1 MEKKTR
7 KKTPM
12 THEELKAA
20 KRDWYHK
27 NAEEEREKQRKRYR
41 ERQDKAKALR
51 IQKIVQSV
59 GPVIRVPA
67 GHFTY

>member
-7 KKTPM
+7 KTPM

-27 NAEEEREKQRKRYR
+27 NAEAEREKQRKRY
-41 ERQDKAKALR
+41 KAKAKT
-51 IQKIVQSV
+51 KIVKEFV
-59 GPVIRVPA
+59 LPTTTGKTIHVPP